1 VFLAAP
7 LLVARIPLR
16 WLTVAALLATAVR
29 WTALG
34 TWPGLGWVVFGAQ
47 ALHLASFGIF
57 HLCSVMI
64 AGQLFPG
71 RTAARGQALHGS
83 VGYGLGGVVGAVG
96 GGWLWSHVSPA
107 GAFVAAA
114 ALAAAAA
121 AIAAWGLRGLTD
133 SRPGVHNP

>member
-1 VFLAAP
+1 
-7 LLVARIPLR
+7 
-16 WLTVAALLATAVR
+16 VR
-29 WTALG
+29 WAVLG

-83 VGYGLGGVVGAVG
+83 VGYGLGGVAGAIG

-107 GAFVAAA
+107 GAFITASVLAAVAAA
-114 ALAAAAA
+114 VAS
-121 AIAAWGLRGLTD
+121 WGLRGLTD
-133 SRPGVHNP
+133 ARPGAHNP